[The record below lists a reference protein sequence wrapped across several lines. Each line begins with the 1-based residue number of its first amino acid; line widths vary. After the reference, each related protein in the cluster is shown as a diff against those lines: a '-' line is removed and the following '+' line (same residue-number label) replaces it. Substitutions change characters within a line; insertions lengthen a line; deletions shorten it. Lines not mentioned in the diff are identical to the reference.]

1 MVGNIRRCRKH
12 VRAIDL
18 SPPCLGPGAPD
29 LLYPSPRGCR
39 LHSGLQTSASPPRE
53 EHQPPRVVGTAKSA
67 SERARVDERPGE
79 RGTPKG
85 VRPSGVDTLL
95 GISTYDCPGG
105 VHRSAK
111 QSSPGLDPSR
121 ALRALFS
128 TSRKRVTYR
137 DTRESTEGLDI
148 SWRSAA
154 VVAAWFPARF
164 TAQERTT
171 YGILVEDRWLSLL
184 LLLSLSLPLSC
195 SLLYICVYSVYPADP
210 QRSSPLTGEAD
221 QPASRIYGARNSD
234 DGRSSSHVTSGNSV
248 NFLSL
253 SFCSDSGTSIF
264 FFEQARNDT
273 GRNSPRGGRFGK
285 THVCEKRAGLV
296 LFCGSTPPT

>member
-1 MVGNIRRCRKH
+1 MG
-12 VRAIDL
+12 
-18 SPPCLGPGAPD
+18 
-29 LLYPSPRGCR
+29 
-39 LHSGLQTSASPPRE
+39 
-53 EHQPPRVVGTAKSA
+53 
-67 SERARVDERPGE
+67 RPGE

-184 LLLSLSLPLSC
+184 LLLSLSPSFLLLVVYMCLLCLSRR
-195 SLLYICVYSVYPADP
+195 SPTIFSSYRRSRSAGVADLRRAKFGR
-210 QRSSPLTGEAD
+210 RSFVF
-221 QPASRIYGARNSD
+221 ARYF
-234 DGRSSSHVTSGNSV
+234 R
-248 NFLSL
+248 
-253 SFCSDSGTSIF
+253 
-264 FFEQARNDT
+264 
-273 GRNSPRGGRFGK
+273 
-285 THVCEKRAGLV
+285 
-296 LFCGSTPPT
+296 